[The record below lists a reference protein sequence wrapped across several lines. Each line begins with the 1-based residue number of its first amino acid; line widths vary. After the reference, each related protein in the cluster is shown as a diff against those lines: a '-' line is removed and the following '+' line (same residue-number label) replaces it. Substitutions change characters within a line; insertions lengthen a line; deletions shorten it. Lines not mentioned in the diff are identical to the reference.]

1 MLLNILL
8 QAGKSQGNTMMALLP
23 FILIF
28 VVIWLFMIRPQSKK
42 QKEVQSMLKSLQ
54 KGDKVVTIGGILGT
68 ISGFKEADDTVI
80 LKISDNTKIE
90 ITRSAVA
97 KKLS

>member
-1 MLLNILL
+1 VLLNILL
-8 QAGKSQGNTMMALLP
+8 QAAKSQGNTMMALLP

-42 QKEVQSMLKSLQ
+42 QKEVQAMLKSLQ

-68 ISGFKEADDTVI
+68 IAGFKEADDTVI

-97 KKLS
+97 KKLK

>member
-1 MLLNILL
+1 VLLNILL

-42 QKEVQSMLKSLQ
+42 QKEVQAMLKSLQ

-68 ISGFKEADDTVI
+68 IAGLKESDDTII
-80 LKISDNTKIE
+80 LKIADNTKIE
-90 ITRSAVA
+90 ITRAAVA